1 MLRQDKTFEYKW
13 MEASFKL
20 GFHPFF
26 HISAPFIKKVKT

>member
-13 MEASFKL
+13 MEASLKL

-26 HISAPFIKKVKT
+26 HFSAPIIKKVKT